1 MVTTTY
7 RSGDIAAGA
16 NDSIVFTLPAFSRT
30 AGSGPSIVD
39 AISVLNSPLYRAYSS
54 LYEEVLL
61 RGVSYE
67 ITVNNPIG
75 ATAATLPPFM
85 IFTSVDRRYAYGE
98 VPPSQSQ
105 LTNYSSSKP
114 ISYVTYNVTKFRKY
128 VGARDLVEKTQYHD
142 CTVAYYN
149 QGGNQYWYDPAVNS
163 AAENPNFFNPAL
175 FFFVRFPFAPTATM
189 QLQLSIRCTF
199 YLTFRNPAPFD
210 SVPTVPAAAAA
221 AASGPYESF
230 STLSADE
237 QLLDIPDPHPLSGS
251 TDPPLIET

>member
-7 RSGDIAAGA
+7 RAGDIDAGA

-30 AGSGPSIVD
+30 GGSGASIVD

-54 LYEEVLL
+54 LYEEVIL

-98 VPPSQSQ
+98 VPPSQAQ
-105 LTNYSSSKP
+105 LTNYSSSRP

-142 CTVAYYN
+142 CTVSYYN
-149 QGGNQYWYDPAVNS
+149 SGGNSYWYDPAVNS
-163 AAENPNFFNPAL
+163 AGENPNFFNPAL
-175 FFFVRFPFAPTATM
+175 FFFVRFPFAPASTM

-210 SVPTVPAAAAA
+210 SVPVPPVALVAAA
-221 AASGPYESF
+221 GPYETF
-230 STLSADE
+230 STLSADG